1 MPPLLPPLTTTA
13 YFPPLGWFVRA
24 LTAESW
30 QWEAH
35 ETYQKGGW
43 RNRCRIL
50 TANGPLLLSIP
61 LRGGKHQQMPIRE
74 VLIDERTDWRR
85 RHTQTIQSAYGRSP
99 YFEHYGEAVEQ
110 LLQQQTVRLWE
121 YNVIITEGI
130 IRLLDLPITF
140 QVTHAFRGAAA
151 GAKSVE
157 VTRPYPQVF
166 TDRFGFV
173 GGLSVL
179 DGLFCLG
186 PELRDYGSTTF
197 APWQT

>member
-1 MPPLLPPLTTTA
+1 MLPPLTPTA
-13 YFPPLGWFVRA
+13 YFPPLAWFVRA
-24 LTAESW
+24 LNVGSW

-85 RHTQTIQSAYGRSP
+85 QHTQTIRSAYGRSP
-99 YFEHYGEAVEQ
+99 YFEYYGEEVIQ
-110 LLQQQTVRLWE
+110 LLQQQAATLWN
-121 YNVIITEGI
+121 YNLTITKGLF
-130 IRLLDLPITF
+130 RLLDLPLTLH
-140 QVTHAFRGAAA
+140 VTDSFRGGAA
-151 GAKSVE
+151 GASPVE
-157 VTRPYPQVF
+157 VADPYPQVF
-166 TDRFGFV
+166 SDRFGFV
-173 GGLSVL
+173 DDLSVL

-197 APWQT
+197 VPWQT